1 MQEAFLHCEELV
13 RTGDKDRYLATLF
26 APAKYRR
33 ALFALYAFNFE
44 VARVR
49 EAARE
54 AMAGEVRL
62 QWWSDVLSGSGR
74 GEVGAHPVAAAL
86 RDAVVR
92 YALPPRTLADLIEAR
107 RFDLYNEPMPDVAA
121 LEAYAARTS
130 SALMVLAARI
140 LSDGRDPGALEF
152 LRHAGI
158 AYAIGGL
165 LASFAIHAA
174 RGQLYV
180 PLEVLSRH
188 GARPADVYS
197 GKPTIELRAALAEM
211 RLHAR
216 SHLAAARQ
224 LATNTPDPIRAA
236 VLPVALVKPMLARME
251 RRLYRPFQVARLA
264 QWRRQWILW
273 RAARAGLERA
283 L

>member
-1 MQEAFLHCEELV
+1 MQNAFLHCEELV

-49 EAARE
+49 EVARE

-62 QWWSDVLSGSGR
+62 QWWCDVLSGSGR
-74 GEVGAHPVAAAL
+74 DEVAAHPVAAAL
-86 RDAVVR
+86 RDVVVR

-107 RFDLYNEPMPDVAA
+107 LFDLYNEPMPDMAA

-130 SALMVLAARI
+130 SALMELAARI
-140 LSDGRDPGALEF
+140 LSDGRDPGAPEF

-165 LASFAIHAA
+165 LASFAIHAS

-180 PLEVLSRH
+180 PLEVLNRH
-188 GARPADVYS
+188 RARTADVYS
-197 GKPTIELRAALAEM
+197 GTPTMELRAALAEM

-216 SHLAAARQ
+216 SHLAAARR
-224 LATNTPDPIRAA
+224 LATNTPDPVRAV
-236 VLPVALVKPMLARME
+236 VLPVVLVKPTLARME
-251 RRLYRPFQVARLA
+251 RRLYRPFQVVRLA

-273 RAARAGLERA
+273 RAARAGLKGV

>member
-1 MQEAFLHCEELV
+1 MPDAFLHCEELV
-13 RTGDKDRYLATLF
+13 RVGDKDRYLATLF

-49 EAARE
+49 EVARE
-54 AMAGEVRL
+54 AMAGEIRL

-74 GEVGAHPVAAAL
+74 GDVTAHPVAAAL
-86 RDAVVR
+86 RDVVVR
-92 YALPPRTLADLIEAR
+92 YALPPRMLADLIDAR
-107 RFDLYNEPMPDVAA
+107 RFDLYNEPMQDIAA
-121 LEAYAARTS
+121 LADYAERTS
-130 SALMVLAARI
+130 AAVMQLAARI
-140 LSDGRDPGALEF
+140 LADGRDCGAREF
-152 LRHAGI
+152 LHHAGI
-158 AYAIGGL
+158 AYAIAGL

-180 PLEVLSRH
+180 PLEVLDRH
-188 GARPADVYS
+188 RARTADIYA
-197 GKPTIELRAALAEM
+197 GKSTIELRAALAEM

-216 SHLAAARQ
+216 AHLAAARR
-224 LATNTPDPIRAA
+224 LVSDLPASVMPA
-236 VLPVALVKPMLARME
+236 VLPLVLVKPTLARME
-251 RRLYRPFQVARLA
+251 RRFYRPFRVVRIP

-273 RAARAGLERA
+273 RAARAGLARA

>member
-1 MQEAFLHCEELV
+1 MPDAFLHCEELV

-44 VARVR
+44 VARIR
-49 EAARE
+49 EVARE

-62 QWWSDVLSGSGR
+62 QWWSEVLSGSGR
-74 GEVGAHPVAAAL
+74 GEVAAHPVAAAL

-92 YALPPRTLADLIEAR
+92 YALPPRTLAELIDAR
-107 RFDLYNEPMPDVAA
+107 RFDLYNEPMHDVAA
-121 LEAYAARTS
+121 LEDYAARTS
-130 SALMVLAARI
+130 SALMELAARI
-140 LSDGRDPGALEF
+140 LADGRDPGARQF
-152 LRHAGI
+152 LHHAGI

-165 LASFAIHAA
+165 LASFAIHAS

-180 PLEVLSRH
+180 PLEVLNRH
-188 GARPADVYS
+188 HARTADVYS
-197 GKPTIELRAALAEM
+197 GKATVELRAALAEM

-216 SHLAAARQ
+216 AHLSAARRFADDIP
-224 LATNTPDPIRAA
+224 ATVTPA
-236 VLPVALVKPMLARME
+236 VLPVVLVKPTLARME
-251 RRLYRPFQVARLA
+251 RRLYRPFRVTRLA
-264 QWRRQWILW
+264 PWRRQWTLW
-273 RAARAGLERA
+273 RAARGGIGEA

>member
-1 MQEAFLHCEELV
+1 MQDAFLHCEELV

-44 VARVR
+44 IARVR
-49 EAARE
+49 EVAHE
-54 AMAGEVRL
+54 AMAGEIRL
-62 QWWSDVLSGSGR
+62 QWWSEVLSGSGR
-74 GEVGAHPVAAAL
+74 GEVAAHPVAAAL
-86 RDAVVR
+86 RDVVVR

-107 RFDLYNEPMPDVAA
+107 RFDLYNEPMPDMTA

-130 SALMVLAARI
+130 SALMELAARI
-140 LSDGRDPGALEF
+140 LSDGRDPGSPEF

-165 LASFAIHAA
+165 LASFAIHAL

-180 PLEVLSRH
+180 PLEVLNRH
-188 GARPADVYS
+188 RARATDVYS
-197 GKPTIELRAALAEM
+197 GKSTIELRAALAEM

-216 SHLAAARQ
+216 AHLSAAHR
-224 LATNTPDPIRAA
+224 LANDISPSVAPA
-236 VLPVALVKPMLARME
+236 VLPVVLVKPTLARME

-273 RAARAGLERA
+273 RAARAGLKGA